1 MLDIVKALTPKSK
14 QKPPPVKEEPKPEPK
29 KSLIPLPQSL
39 GGKVFAGFV
48 VLHVVFLAY
57 FIWFMVTASITE
69 TEDEVASIMRG
80 EVCPLNTATQIIS
93 GKYFHLKQY
102 FWPNRENFCRKTANF
117 HLKDQ

>member
-69 TEDEVASIMRG
+69 TEDEVEI
-80 EVCPLNTATQIIS
+80 TKTTQLMTFIVHSVRNYI
-93 GKYFHLKQY
+93 GF
-102 FWPNRENFCRKTANF
+102 
-117 HLKDQ
+117 

>member
-80 EVCPLNTATQIIS
+80 EVCPPITATDIIS
-93 GKYFHLKQY
+93 GQIFSILIII
-102 FWPNRENFCRKTANF
+102 
-117 HLKDQ
+117 